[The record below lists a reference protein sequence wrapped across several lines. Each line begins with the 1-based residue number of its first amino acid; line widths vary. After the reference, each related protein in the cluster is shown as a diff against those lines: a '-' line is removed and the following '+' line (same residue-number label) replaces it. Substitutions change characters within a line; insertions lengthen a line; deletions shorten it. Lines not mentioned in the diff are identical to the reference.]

1 MIQLKMT
8 KLTKWLSTNIW
19 IIKWSS
25 YILNT
30 ISILIVALWL
40 FKSIIEENLKIE
52 FIIDLEALFAVTTG
66 LLVVINQILRE
77 LLKDAEYSPAY
88 ALAVGYVNNFIAPVI
103 TQLKENGTKNPKLCI
118 YRPSHF
124 DELTSENV
132 DRVKADLIHKKY
144 ELTEINLKLKGARAR
159 DILTLNKKAKVHT
172 YFDFPNT
179 LLSLYGYVDYKIE
192 SKANMNI
199 DKIKN
204 DLIAELIEQFY
215 LKIDEMIKLKNLQ
228 NSISY
233 CDKNLSSL

>member
-1 MIQLKMT
+1 MQLKMT
-8 KLTKWLSTNIW
+8 KLTKWFSINIW
-19 IIKWSS
+19 IVKWSS

-30 ISILIVALWL
+30 VSILTMILWL
-40 FKSIIEENLKIE
+40 FKSFIEKKLNIK
-52 FIIDLEALFAVTTG
+52 FIIDLEALFAATTG
-66 LLVVINQILRE
+66 SLVIINQILRK

-103 TQLKENGTKNPKLCI
+103 TQLKENGIKNPKLCI

-124 DELTSENV
+124 DELTSDNV

-159 DILTLNKKAKVHT
+159 DILTLNKKDKVHT

-179 LLSLYGYVDYKIE
+179 LISLYGYVDYKIE
-192 SKANMNI
+192 SKANTNI
-199 DKIKN
+199 ENTKN
-204 DLIAELIEQFY
+204 ELIAELIEQFY
-215 LKIDEMIKLKNLQ
+215 LKVDEMIKSKNLQ

-233 CDKNLSSL
+233 CDKKLTDL